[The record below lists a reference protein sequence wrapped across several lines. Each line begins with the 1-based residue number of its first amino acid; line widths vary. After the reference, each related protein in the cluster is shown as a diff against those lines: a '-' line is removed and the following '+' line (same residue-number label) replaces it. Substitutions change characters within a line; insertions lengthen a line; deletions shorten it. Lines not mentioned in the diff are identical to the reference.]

1 MSTSFK
7 FNRSKQ
13 NDVHG
18 NYAAIPAK
26 SAPSVDIY
34 DEGAYATAH
43 TPKTPITPIPGG
55 INTMDD
61 DDCKDLDALEV
72 FDFVSFQTKGELY
85 SQWKKYEALVHKHI
99 NKLLETEPDKEL
111 LAEILKLNTYITK
124 NQHSLSQ
131 NTLAS
136 SPVWQTKVNWYPQKQ
151 LYPLI
156 GKISKLYI
164 DTVPHLS
171 YQPSQRMSNGPHL
184 VPELSRINSKFN
196 RNWSPPNMARIKSTM
211 FDREC
216 TKYWVKNENLLSVIA
231 AIIPYLPIYRHPLS
245 KDESVTPQ
253 ISSVYMDDDDFKCY
267 HERINKEEDARVVRL
282 RWYGEDQD
290 VIFIERKL
298 HKKGD
303 KQSIKE
309 RFRMKEEDIVEFL
322 CGSGEHFDA
331 KINKGI
337 AMKSLHRE
345 VSEMLQIFELKP
357 STRIVYNRMSFQLDH
372 TNAIRI
378 SLDTDLR
385 FIAEKPWLLDR
396 YEWHTKEADIGTQ
409 DVERFPF
416 NVLELKLCGKYIDCP
431 PQWIQDLMD
440 SELLMKC
447 YKFSKYGQSIYS
459 FHANEIYIIPRWIE
473 EYPQYFD
480 DEEKKMDLHMQTA
493 RDEEI
498 EESKMMEE
506 ESRSGCCKK
515 KGRDTAQETK
525 RKGKKKKIM
534 NPKVYFSN
542 ERTFLQ
548 WFQSAVFVGSAGLT
562 IHANYPTDVSGYLM
576 IGTSF
581 LILMWAVVT
590 YYKRN
595 YRLLRNEQE
604 GLHDLYG
611 PAVLVFVM
619 IFVMGYSISSGINIF
634 GES

>member
-1 MSTSFK
+1 MSLFNS
-7 FNRSKQ
+7 NRSKQ
-13 NDVHG
+13 TG
-18 NYAAIPAK
+18 NYTTIPLTTADDFDDESIDLSTQEEHDLHDNK
-26 SAPSVDIY
+26 VVKN
-34 DEGAYATAH
+34 EGADTNTH
-43 TPKTPITPIPGG
+43 
-55 INTMDD
+55 INPTDD
-61 DDCKDLDALEV
+61 HDEVKDFDTLEV
-72 FDFVSFQTKGELY
+72 VDFASFETKGDLY
-85 SQWKKYEALVHKHI
+85 HEWKKYETSVEKRI
-99 NKLLETEPDKEL
+99 NTLLDTTPDKAL
-111 LAEILKLNTYITK
+111 LPEILQLDESITK
-124 NQHSLSQ
+124 NQNSLRQ
-131 NTLAS
+131 NALTS
-136 SPVWQTKVNWYPQKQ
+136 SSVWQSKVNWYPQKQ

-231 AIIPYLPIYRHPLS
+231 AIIPYLPIYRHPLF

-409 DVERFPF
+409 DV
-416 NVLELKLCGKYIDCP
+416 
-431 PQWIQDLMD
+431 
-440 SELLMKC
+440 
-447 YKFSKYGQSIYS
+447 
-459 FHANEIYIIPRWIE
+459 
-473 EYPQYFD
+473 
-480 DEEKKMDLHMQTA
+480 
-493 RDEEI
+493 
-498 EESKMMEE
+498 
-506 ESRSGCCKK
+506 
-515 KGRDTAQETK
+515 
-525 RKGKKKKIM
+525 
-534 NPKVYFSN
+534 
-542 ERTFLQ
+542 
-548 WFQSAVFVGSAGLT
+548 
-562 IHANYPTDVSGYLM
+562 
-576 IGTSF
+576 
-581 LILMWAVVT
+581 
-590 YYKRN
+590 
-595 YRLLRNEQE
+595 
-604 GLHDLYG
+604 
-611 PAVLVFVM
+611 
-619 IFVMGYSISSGINIF
+619 
-634 GES
+634 